1 MKSIHIRDI
10 DPEKLQRLKKLAEMH
25 HRSMQG
31 ELKTIISE
39 AVRKVPANEAAVDL
53 DLVTVSTENQQPWK
67 HEDYYTDAP

>member
-10 DPEKLQRLKKLAEMH
+10 DPEIMQRLKKLAEMH

-39 AVRKVPANEAAVDL
+39 AVRKIPTNEAAEDL

-67 HEDYYTDAP
+67 REDYYTDAR

>member
-10 DPEKLQRLKKLAEMH
+10 DPEILQRLKKLAEMH

-39 AVRKVPANEAAVDL
+39 AVRKIPADEAAIGL
-53 DLVTVSTENQQPWK
+53 DLVTVSTKNQHPWK
-67 HEDYYTDAP
+67 REDYYTDAR

>member
-10 DPEKLQRLKKLAEMH
+10 DPEMLQRLKKLAEMH

-31 ELKTIISE
+31 ELKTIISA
-39 AVRKVPANEAAVDL
+39 AVRKVPANEAAEHL

-67 HEDYYTDAP
+67 REDYYTDAR

>member
-10 DPEKLQRLKKLAEMH
+10 DPEMLQRLKKLAEMH

-31 ELKTIISE
+31 ELKTIISA
-39 AVRKVPANEAAVDL
+39 AVRKVPANEAAEDL

-67 HEDYYTDAP
+67 REDYYTDAR

>member
-10 DPEKLQRLKKLAEMH
+10 DQKLLQRLKKLAKMH

-39 AVRKVPANEAAVDL
+39 AVRKIPEAGPDEEL
-53 DLVTVSTENQQPWK
+53 DLISVSTENRQPWRR
-67 HEDYYTDAP
+67 EDYYDDAR